1 MDHLADE
8 MDTIY
13 CLNHHRRNNE
23 DKHLKQLM
31 RHPDD
36 VARQHLKQELPTQ
49 IKIMVVI
56 LLRLFFWF
64 ANGLRWG
71 YGTGDEEKILPPQ
84 TSINLDIYGIKCN

>member
-23 DKHLKQLM
+23 DKHD
-31 RHPDD
+31 DD

-49 IKIMVVI
+49 ITPLK
-56 LLRLFFWF
+56 LSRKKHSS
-64 ANGLRWG
+64 
-71 YGTGDEEKILPPQ
+71 DETLQ
-84 TSINLDIYGIKCN
+84 TSSPWQEGPRITRANQWRAVATAKISG